1 MSDHIQVGKINKFHA
16 LNSNES
22 EDSLN
27 FKPVVFNPE
36 IIQDVQTDFSHNREY
51 SIKEKKELDRFL
63 GDFLYDSSTLGLQEI
78 SNYNK
83 SVGWLNITDRAVNSF
98 KVYTGQTDRI
108 ELEENL
114 KQEQKDYKK
123 LKDTAYSKS
132 GAFESQ
138 IERKFGI
145 PY

>member
-1 MSDHIQVGKINKFHA
+1 MYKLIFRITGNIQ
-16 LNSNES
+16 L
-22 EDSLN
+22 
-27 FKPVVFNPE
+27 
-36 IIQDVQTDFSHNREY
+36 
-51 SIKEKKELDRFL
+51 KKKNELDRFL
-63 GDFLYDSSTLGLQEI
+63 GDFLYGSSTSGLQEI

-123 LKDTAYSKS
+123 LKDTAYSKP

-145 PY
+145 PYSHQNISYLKTQQKIIQE

>member
-1 MSDHIQVGKINKFHA
+1 M
-16 LNSNES
+16 
-22 EDSLN
+22 
-27 FKPVVFNPE
+27 
-36 IIQDVQTDFSHNREY
+36 
-51 SIKEKKELDRFL
+51 
-63 GDFLYDSSTLGLQEI
+63 
-78 SNYNK
+78 
-83 SVGWLNITDRAVNSF
+83 GWLNITDRAVNSF

-123 LKDTAYSKS
+123 LKDTAYSKP

-145 PY
+145 PYSHQNISYLKNTAEDYTRVTAYHEKYEGLKQGFSDVKNILRQEKEYKQALNM